1 MKRTLV
7 TGGGG
12 FVGLHV
18 VRQLRGQQIEC
29 IALGRNRYP
38 EAEALGATSICCDI
52 TNREAVK
59 EAIQDV
65 DTVFHVAA
73 LAGIWGGWEDYY
85 DINVRGTQNVVD
97 ACRAN
102 GVKNLVYTSTPSV
115 VFNGEDI
122 HDGDESLPYGKKG
135 LCNYAKSKIIAEKIV
150 LEASNQCL
158 ATCAIR
164 PHLVW
169 GPGDPH
175 LIPRLLDRGRK
186 KMLKKVGDCNNLVD
200 ISYVENVAAAHLLA
214 AQNLETTGTA
224 AGKPY
229 FISQGQPVNLWQW
242 VDELFEAYGV
252 PPIRSSVSFRVAY
265 VAGALLELIYTCL
278 QKKNEPRMTRF
289 LAEQLAKSHYFS
301 IDNAK
306 NDLGYEVKISN
317 DEGMKRLL
325 AGDID

>member
-12 FVGLHV
+12 FIGLHV
-18 VRQLRGQQIEC
+18 VRQLREQGIDC
-29 IALGRNRYP
+29 IALGRNRYRK
-38 EAEALGATSICCDI
+38 AEALGATSVSCDI
-52 TNREAVK
+52 TDEDAVQQ
-59 EAIQDV
+59 AIKNV

-85 DINVRGTQNVVD
+85 NINVLGTQNIID
-97 ACRAN
+97 ACKKN

-122 HDGDESLPYGKKG
+122 TGGDESLPYGKKG
-135 LCNYAKSKIIAEKIV
+135 LCNYAISKIIAEKNV
-150 LEASNQCL
+150 LEANDQNL

-175 LIPRLLDRGRK
+175 LIPRLLERGRK
-186 KMLKKVGDCNNLVD
+186 KMLKKVGKCNNLVD
-200 ISYVENVAAAHLLA
+200 ISYVENVASAHLLA
-214 AQNLETTGTA
+214 AKNLETTKTA

-229 FISQGQPVNLWQW
+229 FISQGEPVNLWQW
-242 VDELFEAYGV
+242 IDDLFEAYTI
-252 PPIRSSVSFRVAY
+252 PPIRGKVSFPVAY
-265 VAGALLELIYTCL
+265 AAGALLELFYTCMN
-278 QKKNEPRMTRF
+278 KKNEPRMTRF

-306 NDLGYEVKISN
+306 NDLGYEVKISTQ
-317 DEGMKRLL
+317 EGMKQLL
-325 AGDID
+325 AGEVD